1 MANGDT
7 KTVVTNY
14 LEPPILGARFVRI
27 QPQDWERHISSR
39 FEILGC
45 DYRGKETSK
54 MMLPSISLEY
64 YLITLYEAI
73 TCEYL
78 SVFPGTWMLSHP
90 KSNDMW
96 YDALRK
102 SMKDESLLQNLNQ
115 AKDGISDDQCLVM
128 NKVSSSDPMF
138 SLGIQDCNMKQAA
151 ICRVKPPMI
160 ATPPKPPK
168 FPCLNLNQVHRRKR
182 SSEDEKLQKKGKN
195 IGSLVVKAV

>member
-1 MANGDT
+1 
-7 KTVVTNY
+7 
-14 LEPPILGARFVRI
+14 
-27 QPQDWERHISSR
+27 
-39 FEILGC
+39 
-45 DYRGKETSK
+45 
-54 MMLPSISLEY
+54 
-64 YLITLYEAI
+64 
-73 TCEYL
+73 
-78 SVFPGTWMLSHP
+78 MLSHP

-138 SLGIQDCNMKQAA
+138 SLGIQDCKMKQAA

-168 FPCLNLNQVHRRKR
+168 FPCLKLNQGDRRKR
-182 SSEDEKLQKKGKN
+182 SSGNEKLLMTGKN
-195 IGSLVVKAV
+195 EGSLVVKTA